1 MRLWKLI
8 YMDET
13 TNEMDV
19 FRDIEILT
27 DNELKER
34 FKRAIENGQLC
45 EETIEEHKLDASKYY
60 DIHNIADIF
69 AEDGYTIGFVEV

>member
-13 TNEMDV
+13 TNARDV

-34 FKRAIENGQLC
+34 FKRAIENKQLC
-45 EETIEEHKLDASKYY
+45 EETIEEHKLDSNKYY
-60 DIHNIADIF
+60 DIYDITDIF

>member
-1 MRLWKLI
+1 
-8 YMDET
+8 MDET
-13 TNEMDV
+13 TNERDV

-34 FKRAIENGQLC
+34 FKRAIENKQLC
-45 EETIEEHKLDASKYY
+45 EETIEEHKLDSNKYY
-60 DIHNIADIF
+60 DIYDIADIF